1 MQELLRWIAGL
12 QGIATD
18 GVEMQFEF
26 ASFPGGGLGLA
37 VLVLLLL
44 LVLFVGFVY
53 RRDGKHLTGRQRFV
67 LGSLRAL
74 AVLAAALLLL
84 EPNLVAVKHDTRP
97 GTAILL
103 VDTSQSMQQLD
114 PFRRDDVSAMADGWR
129 SLGITEPAATSRLDL
144 LKALLRHDDGAL
156 VRGLAAKNDVMLYG
170 YSSGLEALSLIAP
183 ANVDPNAAPNPD
195 AARDRDG
202 RLPPPKVD
210 VAAIT
215 AKGRYSNLGGSL
227 RSALDKSRNSEIAA
241 VVILGDGRRNA
252 GPQAA
257 EIARMLNQRKVP
269 HTFVLGIGDP
279 SATQTVAIGHFEA
292 PEKVFQKDPFEIRA
306 TVAQQGYDAMSLTLR
321 LLRTDAAGVSTEVR
335 MQQIELGGD
344 KSEAEVEW
352 KDITSDETGRFVY
365 RVELTPPS
373 GEPPAPERHQK
384 NLPVEVLGERA
395 RVLLLAG
402 GANHEFQILRNLL
415 IRDKTIDVSCWLQSA
430 DPTFPQDGDEGVR
443 LDALP
448 VDEKQLDPFDVV
460 IAIDPDPSK
469 LTPSF
474 CDLLRKHVLENG
486 CGLWWV
492 AGEKFAID
500 SFKSTAS
507 TKSLVDLLPIVP
519 DLAYAESVAN
529 LGLGLAH
536 TRRYPYTLTPEGEDG
551 TASKITRITE
561 NRDECRLMWS
571 RLPGFHLAFPVKQ
584 LKPAATSLVLH
595 ENCDP
600 RLKRDGRGMPLI
612 ASHFV
617 GSGRVIF
624 NGVDETY
631 RWRSLFE
638 DAYDRLWVKGIRFLF
653 DGRIHAGN
661 SRLQLRISD
670 EKIELGDALTIT
682 VDAKDEQMQALIVP
696 TFDLL
701 LEREGQALE
710 PVKLEPV
717 AELPGSY
724 QLQMR
729 PSQLG
734 VYRLR
739 TMATGGKSVEVP
751 FQVVPAQI
759 ESEGPVDRAEL
770 QAIAAANGGRLF
782 DTPAQL
788 LAALDEIPSRSAT
801 DTYRTPHA
809 MWDGWVTVA
818 VLLSA
823 LALEWML
830 RKRFNLL

>member
-1 MQELLRWIAGL
+1 MTMQELLRWIANL

-37 VLVLLLL
+37 VLLLLLL
-44 LVLFVGFVY
+44 LVLFVSFVY
-53 RRDGKHLTGRQRFV
+53 RRDGKNLTSRQRLMLV
-67 LGSLRAL
+67 SLRGL

-97 GTAILL
+97 GTTILL
-103 VDTSQSMQQLD
+103 ADTSQSMQQLD
-114 PFRRDDVSAMADGWR
+114 PYRRDEVRALADGWR
-129 SLGITEPAATSRLDL
+129 SIGIAEPASVPRIEL
-144 LKALLRHDDGAL
+144 LKALLAHDDGAL
-156 VRGLAAKNDVMLYG
+156 TRALAAKNDVMLYG
-170 YSSGLEALSLIAP
+170 YSSGIDALPLLAP
-183 ANVDPNAAPNPD
+183 ANGASSSSTAAP
-195 AARDRDG
+195 RDDQG
-202 RLPPPKVD
+202 RLSPPRLD
-210 VAAIT
+210 VAAIA

-269 HTFVLGIGDP
+269 HTFVLGIGDS

-292 PEKVFQKDPFEIRA
+292 PEKVFQKDPFEVRA
-306 TVAQQGYDAMSLTLR
+306 TVVAQGYDAMPMTIR
-321 LLRTDAAGVSTEVR
+321 LLRTDAEGVESVVRTQQLEV
-335 MQQIELGGD
+335 GGAV
-344 KSEAEVEW
+344 SEAVVEW
-352 KDITSDETGRFVY
+352 KDITSVEIGRFVY
-365 RVELTPPS
+365 RAVIEPPS

-402 GANHEFQILRNLL
+402 GSNHEFQILRNLL

-430 DPTFPQDGDEGVR
+430 DPNFPQDGDEGVR

-460 IAIDPDPSK
+460 IAIDPDASK

-474 CDLLRKHVLENG
+474 CELLRKHVLENG
-486 CGLWWV
+486 CGLWWI

-500 SFKSTAS
+500 SFKETSP

-519 DLAYAESVAN
+519 DLVYAESVAN

-536 TRRYPYTLTPEGEDG
+536 TRLYPYTLTPEGEDG
-551 TASKITRITE
+551 VASKITRITE
-561 NRDECRLMWS
+561 SREQCRLMWS

-584 LKPAATSLVLH
+584 LKPAATVLVVH

-600 RLKRDGRGMPLI
+600 RLKRDGRGMPLV

-617 GSGRVIF
+617 GAGRVIF
-624 NGVDETY
+624 SGIDETY

-670 EKIELGDALTIT
+670 EKVELGDALTIT
-682 VDAKDEQMQALIVP
+682 VDAKDEQMQPLVSP
-696 TFDLL
+696 TYELL
-701 LEREGQALE
+701 LEREGKELE
-710 PVKLEPV
+710 PLKLEPV
-717 AELPGSY
+717 AEVPGSY
-724 QLQMR
+724 QLQLR
-729 PSQLG
+729 PDQLG

-739 TMATGGKSVEVP
+739 TLAAGGKSVEVP

-759 ESEGPVDRAEL
+759 ESEGPVDRSEL
-770 QAIAAANGGRLF
+770 AAIAAANGGRLF
-782 DTPAQL
+782 DTPAAL
-788 LAALDEIPSRSAT
+788 FAALGEIPSRSAT

-809 MWDGWVTVA
+809 IWDGWITVA
-818 VLLSA
+818 ILLIA
-823 LALEWML
+823 LSLEWLL